1 MSKPFSRKEF
11 RRRYTALSIGSY
23 LLILFCFAH
32 IGYVLTSQPGTP
44 ISPDTIQAVLNHMV
58 YRPLQLWPN
67 QSVYLIYGAIVGLFA
82 PLTISSSYARKKD
95 LRQGVESGSAKWNED
110 LKGFC
115 KAYTRMWAA
124 MRPNLSGRLQSV
136 RISALPWPRR
146 SAGGSTLTLLPLFP
160 RISPVSL
167 FLSLLSW
174 LLYLD
179 G

>member
-67 QSVYLIYGAIVGLFA
+67 QSVYLIYGAICL
-82 PLTISSSYARKKD
+82 P
-95 LRQGVESGSAKWNED
+95 
-110 LKGFC
+110 
-115 KAYTRMWAA
+115 
-124 MRPNLSGRLQSV
+124 RLQSLHPMPEK
-136 RISALPWPRR
+136 RISVRAWKADLPN
-146 SAGGSTLTLLPLFP
+146 GTKT
-160 RISPVSL
+160 
-167 FLSLLSW
+167 
-174 LLYLD
+174 
-179 G
+179 